1 MALDTAVRTEF
12 LRLLE
17 QDADFRTEVRRQLL
31 TAELIELPER
41 FAAFVTRVDGFIA
54 RTEEFMV
61 RTEEFMVEQKA
72 INARVTERFD
82 GVDQRFDGVDQ
93 RFDGVDQR
101 FDEVDQR
108 LDRMDTRMQAIT
120 DDLGVLK
127 GHAAGRAARD
137 HVETILDRLGLAY
150 VTILD
155 RRDLVDLLR
164 RFPDIPTGERQSFYR
179 ADLVLEAVADDGTT
193 RYVAVEASYTAD
205 RRDSDRARRNAG
217 FLTRCTG
224 RPAHAVV
231 ASLRND
237 RDVQALVDAGTVHWH
252 RLTEKDLDPD

>member
-1 MALDTAVRTEF
+1 MALETAVRTEF

-93 RFDGVDQR
+93 R
-101 FDEVDQR
+101 

-137 HVETILDRLGLAY
+137 HVETILDRMGLAY

-155 RRDLVDLLR
+155 RRDLVGLLR

-193 RYVAVEASYTAD
+193 RYVAVEALYTAD

>member
-82 GVDQRFDGVDQ
+82 G
-93 RFDGVDQR
+93 
-101 FDEVDQR
+101 VDQR

>member
-61 RTEEFMVEQKA
+61 STKEFMVRTEEFMVRTEEFMVEQKA

-82 GVDQRFDGVDQ
+82 GVDQRFDG
-93 RFDGVDQR
+93 
-101 FDEVDQR
+101 VDQR

>member
-1 MALDTAVRTEF
+1 MALETALRTEF
-12 LRLLE
+12 LDLLE
-17 QDADFRTEVRRQLL
+17 RDAEFREAVRRQLL

-61 RTEEFMVEQKA
+61 STKEFMVRTEEFMVRTEEFMVEQKA
-72 INARVTERFD
+72 INARV
-82 GVDQRFDGVDQ
+82 
-93 RFDGVDQR
+93 
-101 FDEVDQR
+101 DQR
-108 LDRMDTRMQAIT
+108 LQVIT

-137 HVETILDRLGLAY
+137 HVETILDRLGLIY

-179 ADLVLEAVADDGTT
+179 ADLVLKAVAADGAT

-217 FLTRCTG
+217 FLTRVTG
-224 RPAHAVV
+224 CPAQAVV

>member
-1 MALDTAVRTEF
+1 MATLTALRTEF
-12 LRLLE
+12 LDLLE
-17 QDADFRTEVRRQLL
+17 RDAAFREAVRRQLL

-72 INARVTERFD
+72 INAE
-82 GVDQRFDGVDQ
+82 QRETNA
-93 RFDGVDQR
+93 R
-101 FDEVDQR
+101 VDQR
-108 LDRMDTRMQAIT
+108 LQAIT

-155 RRDLVDLLR
+155 RRDLVGLLR

-205 RRDSDRARRNAG
+205 RRDSDRVRRNAG